1 MTYDTN
7 NYNKNYLISSKSSIC
22 DLKWATTKSFLL
34 FKTGKMLKFCTN
46 KSVPFGPAA
55 PWLWCFCNQLY
66 CSLTA
71 LSVNGVGWNIQRTL
85 FDVFKLYLGE
95 IRGENRFCDSLIF
108 PVNQLDKVGGFQV
121 NRCWNV
127 ILSDKITSLICSL
140 AYTSYL
146 HYYKIPLMRVRGG

>member
-1 MTYDTN
+1 MTHDTN
-7 NYNKNYLISSKSSIC
+7 NYSKKYLISSKSSIC
-22 DLKWATTKSFLL
+22 DLKWATAKTFLL
-34 FKTGKMLKFCTN
+34 FKTSKVLKFCTN
-46 KSVPFGPAA
+46 KSVPFGLAA

-71 LSVNGVGWNIQRTL
+71 LRVNGVGWNIQRTL

-95 IRGENRFCDSLIF
+95 IRGANRFCDSLIF

-127 ILSDKITSLICSL
+127 VLSDKITSLICSL
-140 AYTSYL
+140 SYTSYL
-146 HYYKIPLMRVRGG
+146 HYYKMPLVRVRWG